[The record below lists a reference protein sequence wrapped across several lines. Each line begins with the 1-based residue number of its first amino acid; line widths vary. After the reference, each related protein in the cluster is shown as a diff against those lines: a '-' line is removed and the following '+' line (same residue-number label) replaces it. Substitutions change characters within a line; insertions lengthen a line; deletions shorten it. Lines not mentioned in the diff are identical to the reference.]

1 MFTGIGATVRARL
14 TENMP
19 VAVGKSRVLAM
30 AALAVA
36 IVLLDRWTKDAVI
49 EALPV
54 HSGRNVIPGFFDLV
68 HTRNTGIAFS
78 LFADA
83 GPFVAEVLLPI
94 VSALAI
100 VFVVAYFWRHT
111 SEASG
116 VRWALALILAGA
128 VGNLY
133 DRMLFG
139 YVTDFLLFYVGDWS
153 WPAFNVA
160 DSAITVGAG
169 LLLLDAARKP
179 STTPDAS
186 AS

>member
-1 MFTGIGATVRARL
+1 
-14 TENMP
+14 MP
-19 VAVGKSRVLAM
+19 VADGRIKGLAM
-30 AALAVA
+30 AVLA
-36 IVLLDRWTKDAVI
+36 IVVVTLDRWTKDAVI

-54 HSGRNVIPGFFDLV
+54 HSSRNIIPGFFDLV

-83 GPFVAEVLLPI
+83 GPFVAEVLLPV
-94 VSALAI
+94 VSVLAI
-100 VFVVAYFWRHT
+100 VFVVAYFWRH
-111 SEASG
+111 SDDASSI
-116 VRWALALILAGA
+116 RWALALILAGA
-128 VGNLY
+128 LGNLY
-133 DRMLFG
+133 DRMQFG
-139 YVTDFLLFYVGDWS
+139 YVTDFLLFYVGGWS

-179 STTPDAS
+179 SPASESS

>member
-1 MFTGIGATVRARL
+1 
-14 TENMP
+14 MP
-19 VAVGKSRVLAM
+19 VADGRIKGLAM
-30 AALAVA
+30 AVLA
-36 IVLLDRWTKDAVI
+36 IVVVTLDRWTKDAVI

-54 HSGRNVIPGFFDLV
+54 HSSRNIIPGFFDLV

-83 GPFVAEVLLPI
+83 GPFVAEVLLPV
-94 VSALAI
+94 VSVLAI
-100 VFVVAYFWRHT
+100 VFVVAYFWRH
-111 SEASG
+111 SDDASSI
-116 VRWALALILAGA
+116 RWALALILAGA
-128 VGNLY
+128 LGNLY
-133 DRMLFG
+133 DRMQFG
-139 YVTDFLLFYVGDWS
+139 YVTDFLLFYVGGWS

-179 STTPDAS
+179 SPTSESS